1 MPSTTVRTRNLRK
14 NWKVATIKEIRDR
27 ISSVNDTRKITN
39 AMYLISSTKLRR
51 AKKMLMDTEP
61 FFFATQAMISRMVRH
76 LPEGVDNI
84 FLETRLEIPEDERRR
99 GYIIFTD
106 DKGLAG
112 SYNHNVIKLAEEK
125 IAKDKGEWK
134 LFVIGEV
141 GRFHFLSKNV
151 DIEESFMFTSQN
163 PTLHRARKIA
173 AEILDYYYRRK
184 IDEFYIIYTTVH
196 GAKIETRF
204 EKLLPLEIITD
215 IKREKP
221 IEGTLLEEFLMEP
234 SPSAILDNIVPNY
247 VTGFIYGALVEAF
260 CSVQSARMMAMDSA
274 NKNAEKMIADLQRT
288 YNRQRQAM
296 ITQEITEVVSGA
308 KALKNA
314 KMAKEKKIS
323 RKRGSTVEER

>member
-1 MPSTTVRTRNLRK
+1 MLLTTARTRYLRK

-27 ISSVNDTRKITN
+27 INSVNDTRKITN

-51 AKKMLMDTEP
+51 AKKMLTDTEP
-61 FFFATQAMISRMVRH
+61 FFFATQAMISRLVRH

-125 IAKDKGEWK
+125 IAADKGEWK

-141 GRFHFLSKNV
+141 GRFHFLSKGV

-173 AEILDYYYRRK
+173 AEILDYYYSRK
-184 IDEFYIIYTTVH
+184 LDEFYIIYTTVQ
-196 GAKIETRF
+196 GPKIDTRF

-221 IEGTLLEEFLMEP
+221 VTDAILEEFLMEP

-274 NKNAEKMIADLQRT
+274 NKNAETMIAELQRT

-296 ITQEITEVVSGA
+296 ITQEITEVISGA

-314 KMAKEKKIS
+314 KKAKERNKDKQKTRNYS
-323 RKRGSTVEER
+323 

>member
-1 MPSTTVRTRNLRK
+1 M
-14 NWKVATIKEIRDR
+14 ATIKEIRDR
-27 ISSVNDTRKITN
+27 INSVNDTRKITN

-51 AKKMLMDTEP
+51 AKKMLTDTEP
-61 FFFATQAMISRMVRH
+61 FFFATQAMISRLVRH

-125 IAKDKGEWK
+125 IAADKGEWK

-141 GRFHFLSKNV
+141 GRFHFLSKDVN
-151 DIEESFMFTSQN
+151 IEESFMFTSQN

-173 AEILDYYYRRK
+173 AEILDYYYSRK
-184 IDEFYIIYTTVH
+184 LDEFYIIYTTVQ
-196 GAKIETRF
+196 GPKIDTRF

-221 IEGTLLEEFLMEP
+221 VTDAILEEFLMEP

-274 NKNAEKMIADLQRT
+274 NKNAETMIAELQRT

-314 KMAKEKKIS
+314 KKAKERNKDKQKTRNYS
-323 RKRGSTVEER
+323 

>member
-1 MPSTTVRTRNLRK
+1 M
-14 NWKVATIKEIRDR
+14 ATIKEIRDR
-27 ISSVNDTRKITN
+27 INSVNDTRKITN

-51 AKKMLMDTEP
+51 AKKMLTDTEP
-61 FFFATQAMISRMVRH
+61 FFFATQAMISRLVRH

-125 IAKDKGEWK
+125 IAADKGEWK

-141 GRFHFLSKNV
+141 GRFHFLSKGV

-173 AEILDYYYRRK
+173 AEILDYYYSRK
-184 IDEFYIIYTTVH
+184 LDEFYVVYTTVQ
-196 GAKIETRF
+196 GPKIDTRF

-221 IEGTLLEEFLMEP
+221 VTDAILEEFLMEP

-274 NKNAEKMIADLQRT
+274 NKNAETMIAELQRT

-314 KMAKEKKIS
+314 KLSKE
-323 RKRGSTVEER
+323 RKDKQKTRNYS

>member
-1 MPSTTVRTRNLRK
+1 MLSTTARTRDLRK

-27 ISSVNDTRKITN
+27 INSVNDTRKITN

-51 AKKMLMDTEP
+51 AKKMLTDTEP
-61 FFFATQAMISRMVRH
+61 FFFSTQAMISRLVRH

-125 IAKDKGEWK
+125 IAADKGDWK

-173 AEILDYYYRRK
+173 AEILDYYYSRK
-184 IDEFYIIYTTVH
+184 LDEFYIIYTTVH
-196 GAKIETRF
+196 GTKIDTKF

-221 IEGTLLEEFLMEP
+221 VTGTILEEFLMEP

-274 NKNAEKMIADLQRT
+274 NKNAEAMIAELQRT

-314 KMAKEKKIS
+314 KKAKERNKDKQKTRNYS
-323 RKRGSTVEER
+323 